1 MFLRDSRSSAPL
13 SASTFRPPSHLVPI
27 QEILSEPPGKNLQET
42 LRDLRA
48 ALEHGVYTETDLLY
62 RLEDITL
69 TAGDLQKLIGNE
81 DLPGNVVETVFRILN
96 KRKGNIYAASTS
108 LIGRIVKGERPDLQ
122 DDLRRY
128 EIVLLPLWTDH
139 WSLCVLYPTRK
150 VVELLEVLR
159 WRKLSAAYQ
168 TAILELARI
177 ILKDKGLNIGDIAWR
192 QSGEGTCGAE
202 ESGKSIC
209 EYASS
214 LWAGA
219 GIQGREGILELIVAE
234 CESADCS

>member
-1 MFLRDSRSSAPL
+1 M
-13 SASTFRPPSHLVPI
+13 
-27 QEILSEPPGKNLQET
+27 QG
-42 LRDLRA
+42 DLR
-48 ALEHGVYTETDLLY
+48 
-62 RLEDITL
+62 
-69 TAGDLQKLIGNE
+69 
-81 DLPGNVVETVFRILN
+81 
-96 KRKGNIYAASTS
+96 S
-108 LIGRIVKGERPDLQ
+108 
-122 DDLRRY
+122 Y

-139 WSLCVLYPTRK
+139 WSLCILYPTRK
-150 VVELLEVLR
+150 IVELLEVLR

-168 TAILELARI
+168 TAIVELVRV